1 MKEVLFFLSRSR
13 SNEFCYRGVEAQAL
27 GERILEGNGAKKR
40 SPGRRHK
47 VNVVRY

>member
-1 MKEVLFFLSRSR
+1 MIFIVERVGK
-13 SNEFCYRGVEAQAL
+13 VEAQAL

-47 VNVVRY
+47 TNVVRY